1 MRVVLGLGLLRAWRR
16 ALALGAALL
25 VFELLVG
32 LTYASVDQNQIRQV
46 VDSLPPALRALAAGS
61 DVASPSGYVGLGFVH
76 PVALTLLLAL
86 AVSMAAQPA
95 RDVEDGVAELVL
107 SRPLAPWR
115 WLAAQAGAMALLV
128 ADAAAAGV
136 LGAAIAARTVD
147 DLGGVSLPGLLLVGA
162 QAWLLAMA
170 VGAITLLAAA
180 RVRTGGRAVAV
191 GAGFAVVSYAVN
203 YLAEV
208 WTLAEPLGR
217 LSVFS
222 DFRPADTLGAVAAVS
237 PEAEGT
243 QGGGLFFLG
252 LGATFLLV
260 WLAPTPSG
268 RMGWAIWP
276 AGALLVMGLLL
287 AASFAT
293 VANLIFPVGL
303 VLAGAFLLFRAFR
316 PRSG

>member
-1 MRVVLGLGLLRAWRR
+1 MNRFDPRLGLGLL
-16 ALALGAALL
+16 LIFG
-25 VFELLVG
+25 
-32 LTYASVDQNQIRQV
+32 
-46 VDSLPPALRALAAGS
+46 
-61 DVASPSGYVGLGFVH
+61 
-76 PVALTLLLAL
+76 
-86 AVSMAAQPA
+86 
-95 RDVEDGVAELVL
+95 
-107 SRPLAPWR
+107 
-115 WLAAQAGAMALLV
+115 
-128 ADAAAAGV
+128 GV
-136 LGAAIAARTVD
+136 LFLLQNFGLIPSNLGWVWAVLFAI
-147 DLGGVSLPGLLLVGA
+147 
-162 QAWLLAMA
+162 
-170 VGAITLLAAA
+170 
-180 RVRTGGRAVAV
+180 V
-191 GAGFAVVSYAVN
+191 GAGFLSLFAANRTVWWPLFPGLILLDLAVLILVGELWPDLAERWGGAFFLAGLSLPFWAT
-203 YLAEV
+203 YLANRSN
-208 WTLAEPLGR
+208 WWSLI
-217 LSVFS
+217 
-222 DFRPADTLGAVAAVS
+222 PAGVMATLGAVAAVS